1 MNLIEATI
9 SKLSNVQFYLR
20 NLDKQQYGEPLEL
33 LSFASIGEHTRH
45 ILEFY
50 QCLLEQ
56 CSAGT
61 INYDQRKRDR
71 SIQEDPREALYAL
84 NAIMGHLQT
93 INVDQ
98 QLRLEICYDADQEV
112 LNIVDTS
119 LERELVY
126 NLEHVIHHLAII
138 KIGLTIITPGISL
151 PNDFGIAPST
161 MRYKR
166 DSCAQ

>member
-1 MNLIEATI
+1 MNLIEATL
-9 SKLSNVQFYLR
+9 SKLTNIQYYLR
-20 NLDKQQYGEPLEL
+20 NLDEQLYAEPLEL

-56 CSAGT
+56 SKEGT
-61 INYDQRKRDR
+61 VNYDQRKRNKT
-71 SIQEDPREALYAL
+71 IQEDPQVAGIVLVSIMKKL
-84 NAIMGHLQT
+84 QAIDIGKQLQ
-93 INVDQ
+93 
-98 QLRLEICYDADQEV
+98 LEISYDADQEV

-138 KIGLTIITPGISL
+138 KIGLSVIAPRIAL
-151 PNDFGIAPST
+151 PEDFGVAPST
-161 MRYKR
+161 IRFKKN
-166 DSCAQ
+166 SCAQ